1 MSNNSK
7 SAPWDMIVVGAG
19 TTGLPAATFAAQR
32 GGRVLLVEA
41 AEKIGGTLH
50 LSSGQISAAGTRL
63 QAEKGI
69 EDSPEKHLEEVIRI
83 SRGTID
89 TELARLVIFNA
100 AEAFDWMM
108 ELGFDVQD
116 QCPSIESAHERYEV
130 PRYYWGNNFG
140 QSVLDVLEQAMRE
153 QEALGHIEVLTGTRV
168 IGLLQDREGVVS
180 GVELV
185 DSEGRESSVEGK
197 NVLLASGGYT
207 ANPAMFRR
215 LCGYRLYVNGSYEF
229 ARGDGYD
236 LAVAAGGYLRGR
248 ENYLSNFGWLL
259 EDGPFPKAIL
269 GRLNTFPESRPPWE
283 IYVNMHGQ
291 RFVREDEPS
300 VDAREHALL
309 EQPDLRYWVVF
320 DDHIFHNAPPIVYDW
335 SREQMAESFN
345 MREAFRK
352 ADSLESLAQSIGVP
366 GDVLANT
373 VADFNA
379 SVAEGRDGLGRRHLP
394 TPITKPPFYAIR
406 QQGGSLSSTVGVA
419 VNEKLQVMRPD
430 GDPIHGLYAAGEI
443 LGSGQLQGNAF
454 VGGMMVMPCIV
465 FGRLLG
471 QRLVEF

>member
-1 MSNNSK
+1 MSSNLHSGQ
-7 SAPWDMIVVGAG
+7 WDMIVVGAG
-19 TTGLPAATFAAQR
+19 TTGLPAATFAAKR

-41 AEKIGGTLH
+41 ADRIGGTLH
-50 LSSGQISAAGTRL
+50 LSSGQVSAAGTRL
-63 QAEKGI
+63 QADKGI
-69 EDSPEKHLEEVIRI
+69 EDSPEQHLEEVIRI
-83 SRGTID
+83 SRGTIN

-130 PRYYWGNNFG
+130 PRYYWGNDFG
-140 QSVLDVLEQAMRE
+140 RSVLNVLEPAMRE
-153 QEALGHIEVLTGTRV
+153 QEARGRIKVLTGTRV

-185 DSEGRESSVEGK
+185 DGEGVESSVAGK

-207 ANPAMFRR
+207 SNPEMFRR

-229 ARGDGYD
+229 AQGDGYD

-259 EDGPFPKAIL
+259 EDGPYPKEIL

-345 MREAFRK
+345 TREAFRK

-366 GDVLANT
+366 VDVLANT
-373 VADFNA
+373 VAEFNA

-394 TPITKPPFYAIR
+394 APITKPPFYAIR

-419 VNEKLQVMRPD
+419 VNEKLQVLRPD
-430 GDPIHGLYAAGEI
+430 GDAIPGLYAAGEV

-471 QRLVEF
+471 ERLVEF

>member
-1 MSNNSK
+1 MSSNLK
-7 SAPWDMIVVGAG
+7 SGQWDAIVVGAG
-19 TTGLPAATFAAQR
+19 TTGLPAATMAAKR

-41 AEKIGGTLH
+41 AEKIGGTL
-50 LSSGQISAAGTRL
+50 LVSFGQMSAAGTRL

-69 EDSPEKHLEEVIRI
+69 EDSPERHLEEAIRI

-89 TELARLVIFNA
+89 PLLARLSIFNA

-108 ELGFDVQD
+108 ERGFDVQD

-130 PRYYWGNNFG
+130 ARYYWGNDFG
-140 QSVLDVLEQAMRE
+140 QSVLDVLERAMWE
-153 QEALGHIEVLTGTRV
+153 QEARGQIKVLTGTRV
-168 IGLLQDREGVVS
+168 TGLMQDRQGVVN

-185 DSEGRESSVEGK
+185 DGEGRESSAAGK
-197 NVLLASGGYT
+197 NVVLASGGY
-207 ANPAMFRR
+207 ASNPVMFRR
-215 LCGYRLYVNGSYEF
+215 LCGHRLYVNGAYEF

-248 ENYLSNFGWLL
+248 EKYLSNFGWLL

-269 GRLNTFPESRPPWE
+269 GRVNTYPESRPPWE
-283 IYVNMHGQ
+283 IYVNAHGQ

-300 VDAREHALL
+300 IDAREHALL

-320 DDHIFHNAPPIVYDW
+320 DDRIFRQAPPIIYDW

-345 MREAFRK
+345 SREAFRK
-352 ADSLESLAQSIGVP
+352 ADSLESLAQAIGVP
-366 GDVLANT
+366 GDALANT

-379 SVAEGRDGLGRRHLP
+379 GVAQGRDALGRAHLP
-394 TPITKPPFYAIR
+394 AALEKPPFYAIR
-406 QQGGSLSSTVGVA
+406 QQGGSVSSSVGVA
-419 VNEKLQVMRPD
+419 VNEKLQVMRPN
-430 GDPIHGLYAAGEI
+430 GDAIPGLYAAGEI

-471 QRLVEF
+471 ERLVEF

>member
-1 MSNNSK
+1 MSNNLQSGQ
-7 SAPWDMIVVGAG
+7 WDMIVVGAG
-19 TTGLPAATFAAQR
+19 TTGLPAATFAAKR

-41 AEKIGGTLH
+41 ADRIGGTLH
-50 LSSGQISAAGTRL
+50 LSSGQVSAAGTRL

-69 EDSPEKHLEEVIRI
+69 EDSPEQHLEEVIRI
-83 SRGTID
+83 SRGTIN

-130 PRYYWGNNFG
+130 ARYYWGNDFG
-140 QSVLDVLEQAMRE
+140 LSVLDVLETAMRE
-153 QEALGHIEVLTGTRV
+153 HEARGQIKVLTGTRV

-185 DSEGRESSVEGK
+185 DGEGVESSVAGK
-197 NVLLASGGYT
+197 NVLLASGGYA

-229 ARGDGYD
+229 AQGDGYD

-259 EDGPFPKAIL
+259 EDGPYPKEIL

-283 IYVNMHGQ
+283 IYVNMHGH

-309 EQPDLRYWVVF
+309 EQPELRYWVVF

-345 MREAFRK
+345 TREAFRK
-352 ADSLESLAQSIGVP
+352 ADSLESLARSIGVS
-366 GDVLANT
+366 GDALANT
-373 VADFNA
+373 VAEFNA
-379 SVAEGRDGLGRRHLP
+379 SVAEGSDGLGRRHLP
-394 TPITKPPFYAIR
+394 AQIAKPPFYAIR

-430 GDPIHGLYAAGEI
+430 GAPIPGLYAAGEI

-471 QRLVEF
+471 QSLVEF

>member
-1 MSNNSK
+1 MSSNLQSGQ
-7 SAPWDMIVVGAG
+7 WDMIVVGAG
-19 TTGLPAATFAAQR
+19 TTGLPAATFAAKR

-41 AEKIGGTLH
+41 AGRIGGTLH
-50 LSSGQISAAGTRL
+50 LSSGQVSAAGTRL

-69 EDSPEKHLEEVIRI
+69 EDSPEEHLEEAIRI

-89 TELARLVIFNA
+89 PALARLSIFNA

-116 QCPSIESAHERYEV
+116 QCPSIESAHERYKV

-140 QSVLDVLEQAMRE
+140 RSVLDVLEQAMRE
-153 QEALGHIEVLTGTRV
+153 QEAVGRIKVLTGTRV
-168 IGLLQDREGVVS
+168 IGLLQNRRGVVT
-180 GVELV
+180 GVEIA
-185 DSEGRESSVEGK
+185 DGEGRESSVEGK
-197 NVLLASGGYT
+197 NVVLASGGYA

-215 LCGYRLYVNGSYEF
+215 LCGYMLYVNGAYEF
-229 ARGDGYD
+229 AQGDGYD

-259 EDGPFPKAIL
+259 EDGPYPKAIL
-269 GRLNTFPESRPPWE
+269 GRLNTYPESRPPWE
-283 IYVNMHGQ
+283 IYVNMRGQ

-300 VDAREHALL
+300 IDAREHALL
-309 EQPDLRYWVVF
+309 EQPGLRYWVIF
-320 DDHIFHNAPPIVYDW
+320 DDRIFRKAPPIVYDW

-345 MREAFRK
+345 TREAFRK
-352 ADSLESLAQSIGVP
+352 ADSLELLAQGIGVP
-366 GDVLANT
+366 VDILANT
-373 VADFNA
+373 VAEFNA
-379 SVAEGRDGLGRRHLP
+379 SVAEGRDGMGRRHLP
-394 TPITKPPFYAIR
+394 APITKPPFYAIR

-419 VNEKLQVMRPD
+419 VNERLQVVRPD
-430 GDPIHGLYAAGEI
+430 GAPIAGLYAAGEI

-454 VGGMMVMPCIV
+454 VGGMMIMPCIV

>member
-1 MSNNSK
+1 MSNNLQSGQ
-7 SAPWDMIVVGAG
+7 WDMIVVGAG
-19 TTGLPAATFAAQR
+19 TTGLPAATFAAKR

-41 AEKIGGTLH
+41 ADRIGGTLH
-50 LSSGQISAAGTRL
+50 LSSGQVSAAGTRL

-69 EDSPEKHLEEVIRI
+69 EDSPEQHLEEVIRI
-83 SRGTID
+83 SRGTIN
-89 TELARLVIFNA
+89 TKLARLVIFNA

-130 PRYYWGNNFG
+130 ARYYWGNDFG
-140 QSVLDVLEQAMRE
+140 LSVLDVLETAMRE
-153 QEALGHIEVLTGTRV
+153 HEARGQIKVLTGTRV

-185 DSEGRESSVEGK
+185 DGEGVESSVAGK
-197 NVLLASGGYT
+197 NVLLASGGYA

-229 ARGDGYD
+229 AQGDGYD

-259 EDGPFPKAIL
+259 EDGPYPKEIL

-283 IYVNMHGQ
+283 IYVNMHGH

-309 EQPDLRYWVVF
+309 EQPELRYWVVF

-345 MREAFRK
+345 TREAFRK
-352 ADSLESLAQSIGVP
+352 ADSLESLARSIGVS
-366 GDVLANT
+366 GDALANT
-373 VADFNA
+373 VAEFNA
-379 SVAEGRDGLGRRHLP
+379 SVAEGSDGLGRRHLP
-394 TPITKPPFYAIR
+394 AQIAKPPFYAIR

-430 GDPIHGLYAAGEI
+430 GAPIPGLYAAGEI

-471 QRLVEF
+471 QSLVEF

>member
-7 SAPWDMIVVGAG
+7 SVPWDMIVVGAG

-50 LSSGQISAAGTRL
+50 LSSGQVSAAGTRL

-69 EDSPEKHLEEVIRI
+69 EDSPEQHLEEAIRI

-89 TELARLVIFNA
+89 PALARLSIFNA
-100 AEAFDWMM
+100 GEAFDWMM

-116 QCPSIESAHERYEV
+116 QCPSIESVHERYEV
-130 PRYYWGNNFG
+130 ARYYWGNDFG
-140 QSVLDVLEQAMRE
+140 RSVLDVLEQAMRE
-153 QEALGHIEVLTGTRV
+153 QEAVGHIKVLTGTRV
-168 IGLLQDREGVVS
+168 IGLLQNRKGVVH
-180 GVELV
+180 GVELA
-185 DSEGRESSVEGK
+185 DGEGRESAVEGK
-197 NVLLASGGYT
+197 NVVLASGGYT

-215 LCGYRLYVNGSYEF
+215 LCGHRLYVNGAYEY
-229 ARGDGYD
+229 AQGDGYD
-236 LAVAAGGYLRGR
+236 LAIAAGGYLRGR

-259 EDGPFPKAIL
+259 EDGPYPKAIL
-269 GRLNTFPESRPPWE
+269 GRLNTFPDSRPPWE

-345 MREAFRK
+345 TREAFRK

-366 GDVLANT
+366 VDVLANT
-373 VADFNA
+373 VAEFNA
-379 SVAEGRDGLGRRHLP
+379 SVAEGRDGMGRRHLP
-394 TPITKPPFYAIR
+394 APITRPPFYAIR

-419 VNEKLQVMRPD
+419 VNEKLQVLRPD
-430 GDPIHGLYAAGEI
+430 GDAIPGLYAAGEI

-471 QRLVEF
+471 ERLVEF

>member
-1 MSNNSK
+1 MSSNLK
-7 SAPWDMIVVGAG
+7 SGPWDMIVVGAG
-19 TTGLPAATFAAQR
+19 TTGLPAATFAAKR

-50 LSSGQISAAGTRL
+50 LSSGQVSAAGTRL

-69 EDSPEKHLEEVIRI
+69 EDSPEQHLEEVIRI

-130 PRYYWGNNFG
+130 ARYYWGNDFG
-140 QSVLDVLEQAMRE
+140 RSVLDVLEQAMRE
-153 QEALGHIEVLTGTRV
+153 QEAVGRIKVLTGTRV
-168 IGLLQDREGVVS
+168 IGLLQNRQGVVT
-180 GVELV
+180 GVEIA
-185 DSEGRESSVEGK
+185 DGEGRESSVEGK
-197 NVLLASGGYT
+197 NVLLASGGYA
-207 ANPAMFRR
+207 ANPVMFRR
-215 LCGYRLYVNGSYEF
+215 LCGYRMYVNGAYEF

-236 LAVAAGGYLRGR
+236 LAVASGGYLRGR

-259 EDGPFPKAIL
+259 EDGPYPKAIL

-309 EQPDLRYWVVF
+309 EQPGLRYWVVF
-320 DDHIFHNAPPIVYDW
+320 DDRIFRKAPPIIYDW

-345 MREAFRK
+345 TREAFRR
-352 ADSLESLAQSIGVP
+352 ADSLESLARGIGVP
-366 GDVLANT
+366 GDTLAKT
-373 VADFNA
+373 VAEFNA
-379 SVAEGRDGLGRRHLP
+379 GVAEGSDSLDRAHMPAAIER
-394 TPITKPPFYAIR
+394 PPFYAIR

-430 GDPIHGLYAAGEI
+430 GDAVPGLYAAGEI

-471 QRLVEF
+471 QQLVEF

>member
-1 MSNNSK
+1 MSSNMK
-7 SAPWDMIVVGAG
+7 SEQWDLIVVGAG
-19 TTGLPAATFAAQR
+19 TTGLPAATFAAER

-41 AEKIGGTLH
+41 AENIGGTLH

-69 EDSPEKHLEEVIRI
+69 EDSPEQHLEEAIRI

-108 ELGFDVQD
+108 ELGFDVQE

-130 PRYYWGNNFG
+130 PRYYWGNDFG
-140 QSVLDVLEQAMRE
+140 QSILDVLEQAMRK
-153 QEALGHIEVLTGTRV
+153 QEALGHIEVLAGTRV
-168 IGLLQDREGVVS
+168 IGLLQDREGIVS

-185 DSEGRESSVEGK
+185 DSEGRESSVDGK

-207 ANPAMFRR
+207 SNPAMFRR
-215 LCGYRLYVNGSYEF
+215 LCGYRLYVNGAYEF
-229 ARGDGYD
+229 AQGDGYE

-259 EDGPFPKAIL
+259 EDGPYPKAIL
-269 GRLNTFPESRPPWE
+269 GRLNTYPESRSPWE

-300 VDAREHALL
+300 IDVREHALL

-345 MREAFRK
+345 TREAFRK
-352 ADSLESLAQSIGVP
+352 ADSLESLAQAIGVP
-366 GDVLANT
+366 GEALAST
-373 VADFNA
+373 VAEFNA
-379 SVAEGRDGLGRRHLP
+379 SVAEGRDALGRVHMP
-394 TPITKPPFYAIR
+394 AAIEKPPFYAIR

-419 VNEKLQVMRPD
+419 VNEKLQVVRPD
-430 GDPIHGLYAAGEI
+430 GAPIPGLYAAGEI

-471 QRLVEF
+471 ERLVEF